1 MLNLLKYELK
11 KNKAVL
17 ITLAFIVFGLEGYY
31 LVSFAM
37 DKLDHMGIASSFL
50 SLISV
55 ISFAIVFILGITNYQ
70 KELCS
75 KTSYMVFM
83 TPNSS
88 LKIIGS
94 KLCYVLLLGIAT
106 AIVLGGLAVLDL
118 GLLGTLVD
126 EQYHIFDLIKMLA
139 EHLGIDLTLIMGYF
153 TIRLIYF
160 ILSVLS
166 VVTVAYLAITLS
178 ATLLYNSRFR
188 GIISVV
194 FFILLMVA
202 VTYINNHI
210 IADDLVVAMDFS
222 EIFINSIPGIIYNAV
237 VMIGCMF
244 GCSFLIDR
252 HISL

>member
-17 ITLAFIVFGLEGYY
+17 ITLAFLVFGLEGYY

-37 DKLDHMGIASSFL
+37 DKLEHMGIASSFL
-50 SLISV
+50 ALVSI
-55 ISFAIVFILGITNYQ
+55 ISFVIVFILGITNYQ

-139 EHLGIDLTLIMGYF
+139 EQLGINLSMMMGYSI
-153 TIRLIYF
+153 IRLIYF

-194 FFILLMVA
+194 FFILLMMA

-210 IADDLVVAMDFS
+210 IADDLVVEMELYD
-222 EIFINSIPGIIYNAV
+222 IFINSIPGIVYNAV

-252 HISL
+252 QISL

>member
-17 ITLAFIVFGLEGYY
+17 ITLAFLVFGLEGYY

-37 DKLDHMGIASSFL
+37 DKLEHMGIASSFL
-50 SLISV
+50 ALVSI
-55 ISFAIVFILGITNYQ
+55 ISFVIVFILGITNYQ
-70 KELCS
+70 RELCS

-139 EHLGIDLTLIMGYF
+139 EQLGINLSMMMGYSI
-153 TIRLIYF
+153 IRLIYF

-194 FFILLMVA
+194 FFILLMMA

-210 IADDLVVAMDFS
+210 IADDLVVEMELYD
-222 EIFINSIPGIIYNAV
+222 IFINSIPGIVYNAA

-252 HISL
+252 QISL

>member
-17 ITLAFIVFGLEGYY
+17 ITLAFLVFGLEGYY

-37 DKLDHMGIASSFL
+37 DKLEHMGIASSFL
-50 SLISV
+50 ALVSI
-55 ISFAIVFILGITNYQ
+55 ISFVIVFILGITNYQ

-126 EQYHIFDLIKMLA
+126 EQYHIFDLINMLA
-139 EHLGIDLTLIMGYF
+139 EQLGINLSMMMGYSI
-153 TIRLIYF
+153 IRLIYF

-194 FFILLMVA
+194 FFILLMMA

-210 IADDLVVAMDFS
+210 IADDLVVEMDLYD
-222 EIFINSIPGIIYNAV
+222 IFINSIPGIVYNAV

-252 HISL
+252 QISL